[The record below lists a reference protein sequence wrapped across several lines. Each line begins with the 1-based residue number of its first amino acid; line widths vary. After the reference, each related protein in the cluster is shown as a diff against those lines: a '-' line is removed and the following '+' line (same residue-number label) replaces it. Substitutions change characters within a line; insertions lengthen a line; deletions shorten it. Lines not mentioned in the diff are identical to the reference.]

1 MYKNSDFLMK
11 ILALLVFRLCHI
23 FHANTLWKHNPL
35 GHRHFF
41 LHFPQCTKIFLYF
54 FQRHKWKLK
63 HCLYFRMQV
72 GVTTIVKYS
81 YVGNKEDIFRPSNC
95 EKWNK
100 HPFTHAFVRSSQIA
114 FTYAILKAVMHYE
127 RLKLRF
133 FSMQME
139 VYI

>member
-1 MYKNSDFLMK
+1 M
-11 ILALLVFRLCHI
+11 
-23 FHANTLWKHNPL
+23 
-35 GHRHFF
+35 
-41 LHFPQCTKIFLYF
+41 
-54 FQRHKWKLK
+54 
-63 HCLYFRMQV
+63 

-81 YVGNKEDIFRPSNC
+81 YVGNKEDIFRPSNR

-114 FTYAILKAVMHYE
+114 FTYAILEAVMHYE